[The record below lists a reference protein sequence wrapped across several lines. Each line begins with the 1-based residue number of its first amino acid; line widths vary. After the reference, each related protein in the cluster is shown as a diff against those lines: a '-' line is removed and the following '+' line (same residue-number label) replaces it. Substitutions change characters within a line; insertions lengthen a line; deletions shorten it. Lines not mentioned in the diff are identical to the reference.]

1 MYKKIFLLF
10 MISLMCIVLSSCG
23 TADKKV
29 NGEWKYEYAKYNAL
43 KFKSNSDGMFVEGE
57 GVQIQVR
64 PLQGANDKNFDFL
77 FQADHDKNYVFHVEI
92 IDKNHITITPESE
105 KKYSLAKVFVGS
117 KNLSEKAEKES
128 AIKLKKV
135 K

>member
-1 MYKKIFLLF
+1 MYKKIFLLC
-10 MISLMCIVLSSCG
+10 MVAVMTIVLCSCG

-29 NGEWKYEYAKYNAL
+29 NGEWKYEYSTYNSL
-43 KFKSNSDGMFVEGE
+43 RFKSNSDGMFVEAE
-57 GVQIQVR
+57 GVQTQVR
-64 PLQGANDKNFDFL
+64 PLQGASDKNFDFL
-77 FQADHDKNYVFHVEI
+77 FQADNDRNYIFHVEI

-128 AIKLKKV
+128 MITLKKV